1 MRAVAVSHFP
11 TTTCS
16 NPCSGTVFAKPGWIG
31 SITWTV
37 WTSPLSHTTSRK
49 PRLAGWLADGGKGW
63 LPDGGSLPSCQEE
76 QWARVLPE
84 HKPFVSLI
92 HMKNSLSITY
102 DFSPYV
108 RSSLLMTDREVAAE
122 NWTIR
127 MDACSSPD
135 GGKGRSPEE
144 LGTHTSLSLNSKL
157 QSKKCTWERSLTPL
171 PMSCKVWI

>member
-157 QSKKCTWERSLTPL
+157 QSKKCTWERSLTHL